1 MNPLAEGVELVRARA
16 VDAVHPG
23 AAEALGDERGLLLD
37 VHVDDV
43 RPGFVGQYELA
54 AGIEGA
60 VPRVVGVAR
69 GVGGGAV
76 AAVAEREDH
85 PGGPDGVEGAVEH
98 VVPGRADHRPSF
110 LRSFVIIT
118 WSSTSAPIERILRA
132 MRRLII
138 CPSAMLMYHAGSP
151 RPAVRR

>member
-1 MNPLAEGVELVRARA
+1 MEKKTQPNKIINN
-16 VDAVHPG
+16 
-23 AAEALGDERGLLLD
+23 
-37 VHVDDV
+37 DV

-85 PGGPDGVEGAVEH
+85 PRRPDDVEGAVEH
-98 VVPGRADHRPSF
+98 VVSGRADHPPVLF
-110 LRSFVIIT
+110 EELRDHHVV
-118 WSSTSAPIERILRA
+118 EHVRA
-132 MRRLII
+132 
-138 CPSAMLMYHAGSP
+138 H
-151 RPAVRR
+151 

>member
-1 MNPLAEGVELVRARA
+1 MPFIPAQPKPDKKAVRKQWLE
-16 VDAVHPG
+16 D
-23 AAEALGDERGLLLD
+23 
-37 VHVDDV
+37 DDV

-85 PGGPDGVEGAVEH
+85 PHRPDDVEGAVEH
-98 VVPGRADHRPSF
+98 VVSGRADHPPVLF
-110 LRSFVIIT
+110 EELRDHHVV
-118 WSSTSAPIERILRA
+118 EHVRA
-132 MRRLII
+132 
-138 CPSAMLMYHAGSP
+138 H
-151 RPAVRR
+151 